1 MTGRSYRLT
10 PLAEVD
16 LENIW
21 RYTFE
26 TWSVEQADS
35 YLTDLVAAFEQL
47 AWGEKRG
54 QIVDVRPGYF
64 KHMCGSHII
73 YFRRMAI
80 GAKLFAFSTPGRMR
94 HGTSRTANG
103 RSPLSARFRMGIAP
117 ASRVERR
124 DIMAFTQALSR
135 TMSQRDPVK
144 CPLKSR

>member
-10 PLAEVD
+10 PLAVVD

-47 AWGEKRG
+47 ALGQKRG

-64 KHMCGSHII
+64 KHMCGSHIV
-73 YFRRMAI
+73 YFRQ
-80 GAKLFAFSTPGRMR
+80 
-94 HGTSRTANG
+94 HGDWCEIIRI
-103 RSPLSARFRMGIAP
+103 LHARQY
-117 ASRVERR
+117 ASR
-124 DIMAFTQALSR
+124 DL
-135 TMSQRDPVK
+135 
-144 CPLKSR
+144 